1 MIARIVVKRL
11 LVSLVILFAVSLLV
25 FVATL
30 LLPGDPAQAVLGQQ
44 ATPERL
50 EALREQMN
58 LNDPV
63 WQRYLSWL
71 GGLFT
76 GDLGYSAATNG
87 PVAELLG
94 DRIQA
99 SLVLLGLA
107 SLIAIPVG
115 ILVGTF
121 SALKRGRAFDNVS
134 TGFSLVLASLPE
146 FVIGIGLIALF
157 STSVFKIL
165 PSVTMAP
172 PGEPVWNFPV
182 QLILPTLTL
191 ALVVTPYIVRMMRAT
206 MLEVLDSGFVEMAR
220 LKGVPERDVILKHAV
235 PHALGPVAQVIAI
248 QLAWMA
254 GGVVVIEFLFRYP
267 GIGQALVD
275 AVTNRDVQ
283 VVQALSIIIAA
294 AYIVVN
300 LLADLVGIL
309 TNPKLRTEA
318 VK

>member
-1 MIARIVVKRL
+1 MILKLLVRRL

-30 LLPGDPAQAVLGQQ
+30 LLPGDPAQAILGQQ

-50 EALREQMN
+50 AALREQMN

-71 GGLFT
+71 GGLLT
-76 GDLGYSAATNG
+76 GNLGFSAASGG
-87 PVAELLG
+87 PVSELLG

-99 SLVLLGLA
+99 SLVLMGLA
-107 SLIAIPVG
+107 ALITIPAG
-115 ILVGTF
+115 ILIGTF
-121 SALKRGRAFDNVS
+121 SALKRGKAFDHAA

-146 FVIGIGLIALF
+146 FVIGLGLITLL

-172 PGEPVWNFPV
+172 PGEAVWNYPI

-191 ALVVTPYIVRMMRAT
+191 ALVVTPYIARMMRAT
-206 MLEVLDSGFVEMAR
+206 MIEVLDSGFVEMAR
-220 LKGVPERDVILKHAV
+220 LKGVPERDVIMRHAV
-235 PHALGPVAQVIAI
+235 PHALAPVAQVIAM

-267 GIGQALVD
+267 GVGQALVD

-283 VVQALSIIIAA
+283 VVQALSILIAA

-300 LLADLVGIL
+300 LLADLVGIM

-318 VK
+318 VR